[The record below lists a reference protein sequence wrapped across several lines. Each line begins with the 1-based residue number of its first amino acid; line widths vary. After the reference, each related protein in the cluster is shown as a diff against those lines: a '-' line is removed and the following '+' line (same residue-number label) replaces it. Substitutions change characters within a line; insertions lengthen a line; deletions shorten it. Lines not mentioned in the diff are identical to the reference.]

1 MNGEYD
7 ERALRSERVIASRPV
22 IAAVLVGARPARSSM
37 KVLLVGL
44 AGAAGALTRY
54 AIATA
59 VGVRSF
65 PWTRLGINITGSF
78 MLAMLL
84 TAGIQRG
91 WPENTVIPL
100 AVGFLGAYTTFSTF
114 SYETFTL
121 GRADRVVTAAIY
133 VAVSV
138 AGGILAALAGFF
150 LARRIA

>member
-1 MNGEYD
+1 
-7 ERALRSERVIASRPV
+7 
-22 IAAVLVGARPARSSM
+22 M

-65 PWTRLGINITGSF
+65 PWATLGINITGSF
-78 MLAMLL
+78 VLAMLL
-84 TAGIQRG
+84 TAGIHRG

-121 GRADRVVTAAIY
+121 GRADRVVTAAVY
-133 VAVSV
+133 VGVSV
-138 AGGILAALAGFF
+138 VGGILAALAGYL